1 MNNAAKSPPGGRM
14 RSFGH
19 HAMPG
24 AHAAVRHGCP
34 KRAAETSSCHAWPL
48 RPGREH
54 AARLGSTRSPQS
66 ASSSPQVETKL
77 ITGTVGTAEQQ
88 RSYRYPAHCP
98 LPLLPPPLL
107 SPSLKYPVFLLPEG
121 DKQPSGR
128 RFITLRI
135 ARGNRC
141 FRADRDPATLSER
154 SDGGFSDLDKG
165 LRQHRK

>member
-1 MNNAAKSPPGGRM
+1 M

-107 SPSLKYPVFLLPEG
+107 SPSLTYPVFCCLKGTSSPAVDDSPPFVLHEAAVA
-121 DKQPSGR
+121 SGR
-128 RFITLRI
+128 IEIRPLTPGDLMGASVILT
-135 ARGNRC
+135 
-141 FRADRDPATLSER
+141 RAFANTENNLSLSGAT
-154 SDGGFSDLDKG
+154 
-165 LRQHRK
+165 